1 MHFRS
6 RSRALSVFILV
17 LIFSVFPS
25 AETPARGAAA
35 EITILH
41 VNDTHGHIL
50 PLPERNRDGSPG
62 SALIGGAANLA
73 AMIEKERRANPSG
86 TLLLSGGDMF
96 QGTPISN
103 VFRGRPV
110 LEIMNELKFDAMAV
124 GNHEFD
130 WGRAALEKL
139 SAAAAFPFLT
149 ANIRDSRGNVP
160 KWAKQYIILRKNS
173 LNIAVIGLTTTDTP
187 ISIKPGNVKGL
198 IFSRPE
204 NVLPVL
210 IREVRRKGADMVIVL
225 SHLGLD
231 ADRELGAAVPGIQ
244 VIVGGHSHTAVFRP
258 VTAGSAVVVQAKCC
272 GEYLGVLRLKV
283 DRKTGE
289 VLSHTRE
296 GALLTVYSRPRDP
309 ADARIAG
316 IVRGYDDLIRG
327 EFSRAVGET
336 SADLARSS
344 RQESNIG
351 NLVADA
357 MRNAAGAQIAFQNS
371 GGIRTDIPRGKITM
385 EQVFTALPFDNY
397 IVAIDLTGRRIMQIL
412 ERNARAD
419 HGLLQVSGL
428 RVAYDMRNEPG
439 TRLAEVSLNGVP
451 LDPERLYRVAV
462 NDFLAAGG
470 DGLAEFREGKN
481 IEYGDDLREAVV
493 RYLRDRS
500 PVNPKIEGRINIIRQ

>member
-1 MHFRS
+1 
-6 RSRALSVFILV
+6 
-17 LIFSVFPS
+17 
-25 AETPARGAAA
+25 
-35 EITILH
+35 
-41 VNDTHGHIL
+41 
-50 PLPERNRDGSPG
+50 
-62 SALIGGAANLA
+62 
-73 AMIEKERRANPSG
+73 
-86 TLLLSGGDMF
+86 
-96 QGTPISN
+96 
-103 VFRGRPV
+103 
-110 LEIMNELKFDAMAV
+110 
-124 GNHEFD
+124 
-130 WGRAALEKL
+130 
-139 SAAAAFPFLT
+139 
-149 ANIRDSRGNVP
+149 
-160 KWAKQYIILRKNS
+160 
-173 LNIAVIGLTTTDTP
+173 
-187 ISIKPGNVKGL
+187 
-198 IFSRPE
+198 
-204 NVLPVL
+204 
-210 IREVRRKGADMVIVL
+210 
-225 SHLGLD
+225 
-231 ADRELGAAVPGIQ
+231 
-244 VIVGGHSHTAVFRP
+244 
-258 VTAGSAVVVQAKCC
+258 
-272 GEYLGVLRLKV
+272 
-283 DRKTGE
+283 
-289 VLSHTRE
+289 
-296 GALLTVYSRPRDP
+296 P
-309 ADARIAG
+309 ADAGIAG